1 MAENLAVA
9 GDVYGNDASLH
20 SKSSP
25 LEGELE
31 RLRRENDNIKVN
43 TNNSNLLNGAYY
55 KIIAEFLLFCGHFW
69 SFLNDPWILILH
81 FVFGFY
87 TFLPQVVNNPNTH
100 SVNFFP
106 QKNPFSLSEKTVEI
120 IESFSC

>member
-55 KIIAEFLLFCGHFW
+55 KIIAEFLLFCGHF
-69 SFLNDPWILILH
+69 
-81 FVFGFY
+81 
-87 TFLPQVVNNPNTH
+87 
-100 SVNFFP
+100 
-106 QKNPFSLSEKTVEI
+106 
-120 IESFSC
+120 

>member
-43 TNNSNLLNGAYY
+43 TNNSNLLNGAY
-55 KIIAEFLLFCGHFW
+55 
-69 SFLNDPWILILH
+69 
-81 FVFGFY
+81 
-87 TFLPQVVNNPNTH
+87 
-100 SVNFFP
+100 
-106 QKNPFSLSEKTVEI
+106 
-120 IESFSC
+120 